1 MLSRVYI
8 NNFIG
13 RVKNGGAKRKTQTI
27 RYFKFTLL
35 LFNITLTKKIQHP
48 QAFGK
53 TYVKISGS
61 IHSTTEHL
69 ENVFRKLQQQTNQGR
84 I

>member
-1 MLSRVYI
+1 MLGRVYI

-13 RVKNGGAKRKTQTI
+13 RVKNGGAKRKIQTI
-27 RYFKFTLL
+27 RYSKFTLL

-61 IHSTTEHL
+61 IFHNGTLGKCVPKTTT
-69 ENVFRKLQQQTNQGR
+69 TNQ
-84 I
+84 